1 LINEIVS
8 ELELELQKFCVLA
21 HNMLTPQVPA
31 NDHSLPDD
39 AKSSKEDEEETITSD
54 SYVLSTFL
62 GKGQNGMVYRA
73 DDKQGNP
80 KYAVKCVILK
90 KSVGA
95 KLVQKPTFISY
106 QKVLQKIRHENIVRY
121 LGWHL
126 INDHEGRLVLE
137 LCEQGSL
144 EKIIHKDP
152 SNPGISEATERLRWL
167 KEILQGLAYLHS
179 HGIVHRDI
187 KPSNIFIRNNQAKIG
202 DFGSARIQQSCCSKS
217 HQTKLSG
224 TCLYVCPEAV
234 RGEIIYHKCAED
246 IWSLGCVAY
255 EMLTGKIPWFDL
267 SNEFAVLFQIGQLD
281 DSSSSNSLVEG
292 AKVTPHITASEKLLI
307 EGALTHNGETRPTAS
322 LLLKILETS

>member
-1 LINEIVS
+1 MIEIFS
-8 ELELELQKFCVLA
+8 GLEIELHNFCVLA
-21 HNMLTPQVPA
+21 HNMLTPQVPVSIHELSS
-31 NDHSLPDD
+31 DR
-39 AKSSKEDEEETITSD
+39 SSKESVVETIHPD
-54 SYVLSTFL
+54 SYILSTFL

-73 DDKQGNP
+73 DDKEGNH

-106 QKVLQKIRHENIVRY
+106 QKVLQQIRHENIVRY

-126 INDHEGRLVLE
+126 LNDHEGRLILE

-152 SNPGISEATERLRWL
+152 SNPGISDAIERLRWS
-167 KEILQGLAYLHS
+167 KEILQGLAFLHF

-187 KPSNIFIRNNQAKIG
+187 KPSNIFIQKNQAKIG
-202 DFGSARIQQSCCSKS
+202 DFGSVRIQQSCCPKS
-217 HQTKLSG
+217 HQTKLAG

-234 RGEIIYHKCAED
+234 RGEIIYHRCAED

-255 EMLTGKIPWFDL
+255 EMLTGKIPWSDL

-281 DSSSSNSLVEG
+281 DSFPSNLLVDGARTSS
-292 AKVTPHITASEKLLI
+292 HITVSELLLI
-307 EGALTHNGETRPTAS
+307 EMALLMMVIKDQ
-322 LLLKILETS
+322 LLQLS